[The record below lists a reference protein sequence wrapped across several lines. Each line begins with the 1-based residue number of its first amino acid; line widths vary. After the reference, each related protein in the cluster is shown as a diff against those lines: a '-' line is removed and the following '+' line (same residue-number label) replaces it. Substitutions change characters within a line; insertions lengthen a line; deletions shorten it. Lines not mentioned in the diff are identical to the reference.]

1 MCGWCE
7 EVSPRKAENDV
18 VVFYILGANGENRCG
33 VCAGS
38 SLRNL
43 EKVEIDNVNFGLRRG
58 CLSYQPASP
67 FALRQDKNLKMLHF
81 DQIVQLIADDLGA
94 VEAKLTEQTASEYSF
109 VDMAVQHVVEGGGK
123 RLRPILVVL
132 SAKACGYEGPDAHT
146 LAAVVELIHVASLVH
161 DDVLDEASI
170 RRGRETLQT
179 KWGNKVAVLVGDYLH
194 ARVLA
199 MLVSRRADDPAM
211 EILADTTQA
220 MCEGEVIHAYKSG
233 DFDITVE
240 EYLKIIS
247 FKTGKLIAASCTL
260 GAHLGITDERQIAAL
275 TTYGQQIGTAF
286 QIIDDLLDFV
296 EAPEKLGKNAF
307 GDLREG
313 KLTFPI
319 IAARSR
325 CDDVEK
331 TKLEHVLNP
340 HTDEAEAIA
349 FVQSLFQRYDVE
361 PHCLTVAQTYAERA
375 KAALAALPHSSA
387 RTALEQLADYVVS
400 RDA

>member
-1 MCGWCE
+1 M
-7 EVSPRKAENDV
+7 
-18 VVFYILGANGENRCG
+18 
-33 VCAGS
+33 S
-38 SLRNL
+38 S
-43 EKVEIDNVNFGLRRG
+43 
-58 CLSYQPASP
+58 
-67 FALRQDKNLKMLHF
+67 F

-94 VEAKLTEQTASEYSF
+94 VEAKLTEHTASEYTF

-132 SAKACGYEGPDAHT
+132 SAKVCGYEGRDAHT

-161 DDVLDEASI
+161 DDVLDEAAI

-194 ARVLA
+194 ARVLS

-211 EILADTTQA
+211 AILADTTQA

-233 DFDITVE
+233 DFDISE
-240 EYLKIIS
+240 AEYLKIIS

-260 GAHLGITDERQIAAL
+260 GAHLGTPTAVSQVEAL

-286 QIIDDLLDFV
+286 QIVDDLLDFT
-296 EAPEKLGKNAF
+296 EDSDKLGKNAF

-319 IAARSR
+319 IYARTASN
-325 CDDVEK
+325 DDEK
-331 TKLEHVLNP
+331 QMLENMLHP
-340 HTDEAEAIA
+340 DTDETEAID
-349 FVQSLFQRYDVE
+349 FVKSLFLRYGIE
-361 PHCLTVAQTYAERA
+361 PHCLKVAQGYADRA
-375 KAALAALPHSSA
+375 KAALAVLPESPA
-387 RTALEQLADYVVS
+387 RIALEQLADYVVS
-400 RDA
+400 RDS

>member
-1 MCGWCE
+1 M
-7 EVSPRKAENDV
+7 
-18 VVFYILGANGENRCG
+18 
-33 VCAGS
+33 S
-38 SLRNL
+38 S
-43 EKVEIDNVNFGLRRG
+43 
-58 CLSYQPASP
+58 
-67 FALRQDKNLKMLHF
+67 F
-81 DQIVQLIADDLGA
+81 DQIVKFISEDLNA
-94 VEAKLTEQTASEYSF
+94 VEAKLTENTASEYSF

-123 RLRPILVVL
+123 RIRPILLLL
-132 SAKACGYEGPDAHT
+132 SARACGYVGDDAHT

-161 DDVLDEASI
+161 DDVLDEAAI

-194 ARVLA
+194 ARVLS

-233 DFDITVE
+233 DFDISEE

-260 GAHLGITDERQIAAL
+260 GAYLGTKNKQLTAAL

-286 QIIDDLLDFV
+286 QIVDDLLDFV

-319 IAARSR
+319 IYARKK
-325 CDDVEK
+325 CNENEK
-331 TKLEHVLNP
+331 QMLEKVLNP
-340 HTDEAEAIA
+340 DSNETEAIT
-349 FVQSLFQRYDVE
+349 FVESLFQKYDVE
-361 PHCLTVAQTYAERA
+361 DKCLMAAQNYADRA
-375 KAALAALPHSSA
+375 NDALDNIPPSDA
-387 RTALEQLADYVVS
+387 RSALENLANYVVS
-400 RDA
+400 RDS